1 MPFKTSERET
11 ILIVDDT
18 PANLNILFDYL
29 DSAGFKVLVAS
40 SGSEALERAKYMQ
53 PDLILLDVMMPG
65 MDGFETCRRL
75 KREEITEDIPIIFMT
90 ALADAE
96 SKITGFDVGGVDYI
110 TKPFHNKEVLA
121 RVNTHLTI
129 RRIQKDLQARNRELD
144 AFAHTVA
151 HDIRN
156 SLNRIMGFAEMLS
169 EEYNTISADELKKY
183 SDIITRSGRQMSQL
197 VEALLLLAGVR
208 KQEVELTPL
217 DMSDIVDGALH
228 RLSDMIDRYQAEIIL
243 PQAWPTA
250 MGYAPWV
257 EEVWVNYL
265 DNALKYGGQPPC
277 LELGAALQPDG
288 QLRFLVQDNGPG
300 IAPENQARLF
310 TEFTRLEPSRSEG
323 HGLGL
328 SIVKR
333 IVERLSGQVGV
344 ESRLGQ
350 GGLFYFTLEKA
361 PAKRT
366 ES

>member
-1 MPFKTSERET
+1 
-11 ILIVDDT
+11 
-18 PANLNILFDYL
+18 
-29 DSAGFKVLVAS
+29 
-40 SGSEALERAKYMQ
+40 
-53 PDLILLDVMMPG
+53 
-65 MDGFETCRRL
+65 
-75 KREEITEDIPIIFMT
+75 MT

-277 LELGAALQPDG
+277 LELFSRTVSCVFWCKTMAQALLLKTRPDFSPSSPASS
-288 QLRFLVQDNGPG
+288 R
-300 IAPENQARLF
+300 PEARD
-310 TEFTRLEPSRSEG
+310 TGWAYP
-323 HGLGL
+323 L
-328 SIVKR
+328 SSA
-333 IVERLSGQVGV
+333 L
-344 ESRLGQ
+344 
-350 GGLFYFTLEKA
+350 
-361 PAKRT
+361 
-366 ES
+366 